1 MCNNVITIHNV
12 TASFKELKLQQS
24 YTLEASFCGA
34 SLGPYA
40 GTHFMT
46 QDFEDMGLRFCEAL
60 WDKVS
65 LRCLRGNRWPH

>member
-1 MCNNVITIHNV
+1 MCVAV
-12 TASFKELKLQQS
+12 FKELKLQQS

-34 SLGPYA
+34 SLGPYK

-65 LRCLRGNRWPH
+65 LQPYGERGGRH